1 MTTIKDSLLAQ
12 VAEVLPS
19 SGHKVTVVG
28 IGQVGMA
35 SAFSI
40 LAQNVSKEVC
50 LIDVCSDKLQGELMD
65 LQHGS
70 NFLKNP
76 QITASTDF
84 AASAN
89 SRLCIVTAGVRQKEG
104 ESRLSLVQRNTD
116 ILKNIIPKLV
126 EVSYRSKFLGLL
138 PRQTDKESSRT
149 PEKNVMMNK
158 ILVIQL
164 FLILNY
170 KKNLS

>member
-1 MTTIKDSLLAQ
+1 
-12 VAEVLPS
+12 
-19 SGHKVTVVG
+19 
-28 IGQVGMA
+28 
-35 SAFSI
+35 
-40 LAQNVSKEVC
+40 
-50 LIDVCSDKLQGELMD
+50 MD

-138 PRQTDKESSRT
+138 PRHTDKESSRT

-158 ILVIQL
+158 TFMIQL
-164 FLILNY
+164 FFIL
-170 KKNLS
+170 LF

>member
-1 MTTIKDSLLAQ
+1 MAAVKDSLLNQ

-28 IGQVGMA
+28 IGMVGMA

-40 LAQNVSKEVC
+40 LAQGVSKEVC
-50 LIDVCSDKLQGELMD
+50 LIDVCADKLQGELMD

-84 AASAN
+84 SISAN

-126 EVSYRSKFLGLL
+126 EVSLKRAFPVETQL
-138 PRQTDKESSRT
+138 
-149 PEKNVMMNK
+149 
-158 ILVIQL
+158 IQFPTSL
-164 FLILNY
+164 YSTALIP
-170 KKNLS
+170 SC